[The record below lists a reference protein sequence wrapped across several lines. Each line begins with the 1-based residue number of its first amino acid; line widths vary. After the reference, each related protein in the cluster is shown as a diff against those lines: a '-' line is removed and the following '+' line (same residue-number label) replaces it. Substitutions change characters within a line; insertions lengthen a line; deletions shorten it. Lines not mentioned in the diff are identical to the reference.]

1 MAEEKITPLP
11 MSDHERVF
19 GVGVKFDAEGKPVE
33 VGIGSKLQKKPFPT
47 QRAST
52 TTPEQ
57 MDMLHKW
64 IAQVGSPDLRKEY
77 LEFLS
82 WRRQRYQ
89 ATPHSEDREGF

>member
-1 MAEEKITPLP
+1 MAEQKITPPP

-33 VGIGSKLQKKPFPT
+33 VGIGSKFQKKPFPT

-64 IAQVGSPDLRKEY
+64 SAQVGSPGLRKEY
-77 LEFLS
+77 LKFLS
-82 WRRQRYQ
+82 WRRQRDQ
-89 ATPHSEDREGF
+89 TTPHSEDREGF